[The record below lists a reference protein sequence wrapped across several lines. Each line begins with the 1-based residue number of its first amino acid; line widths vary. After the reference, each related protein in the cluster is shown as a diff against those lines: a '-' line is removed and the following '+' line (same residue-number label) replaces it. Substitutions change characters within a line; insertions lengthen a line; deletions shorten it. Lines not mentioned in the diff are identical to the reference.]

1 MKVSIKEIKFLYYL
15 YKLRC
20 LTLRQVHTFFYKQTG
35 YYKEIIT
42 PLVLNKVIELKNF
55 NGEYVIL
62 ITQKG
67 IDLFRMY
74 LKIPVEI
81 YNAETGKIEK
91 QVLKAKDIVIE
102 DKYIRHQVS
111 LNDFVLSFG
120 TAVDNIEYYDEK
132 FLSGMKIIRPD
143 GLIKVGGIDLF
154 LEQDMGTESNSQ
166 LLDKW
171 ARYMRFLNNSP
182 ENTRRIVV
190 LFIVK
195 CQKTEERKALVRK
208 SILQTFGQINCAKFD
223 FYIGTKD
230 ELMKVCLNRIIPG
243 DGKKTRTLISSMS
256 KHGYKIYDGNKLK
269 AKLNTVYKYY
279 ALSSDKK
286 GRPLSYAPNKKRTPR
301 VQEFLFDDYEYAPVS
316 VLNKIYF
323 HFKNAHNFDIA
334 YSPIANLRLIG
345 YVVVVHDLDEMYKH
359 LLEVGLIDTKNVY
372 FTTYE
377 RLNSFKLPQA
387 LFVFKKNGDIY
398 NCQDFYF
405 EPIRKEGNIK
415 EYKKNGLK
423 A

>member
-20 LTLRQVHTFFYKQTG
+20 LTLRQVHTFFYTQTT

-42 PLVLNKVIELKNF
+42 PLVLNKVIELKNV
-55 NGEYVIL
+55 NGEYVVL

-67 IDLFRMY
+67 IDLFRLY
-74 LKIPVEI
+74 LKIPVEV

-91 QVLKAKDIVIE
+91 QILKAKDITIE
-102 DKYIRHQVS
+102 DKYINHQVS
-111 LNDFVLSFG
+111 LNDFVLEFG
-120 TAVDNIEYYDEK
+120 KKTKDIEYYDEK

-143 GLIKVGGIDLF
+143 GLIKVGGVDLF
-154 LEQDMGTESNSQ
+154 LEQDMGTESNAQ

-171 ARYMRFLNNSP
+171 ARYMRFLHNNP

-230 ELMKVCLNRIIPG
+230 ELIKICNDRIIPG
-243 DGKKTRTLISSMS
+243 EGKKTRNLISLMS
-256 KHGYKIYDGNKLK
+256 KHGYKIYDGSKLK
-269 AKLNTVYKYY
+269 AKLNTVYRYY
-279 ALSSDKK
+279 ALSSDKRGK
-286 GRPLSYAPNKKRTPR
+286 PLSYCPNKKRTPK
-301 VQEFLFDDYEYAPVS
+301 VQEFLIDDYEGSPVS
-316 VLNKIYF
+316 VLNKIFF
-323 HFKNAHNFDIA
+323 HHKNAHNFDIA
-334 YSPIANLRLIG
+334 YSPIANLRLIS
-345 YVVVVHDLDEMYKH
+345 YVVIVDDIEKMYNH
-359 LLEVGLIDTKNVY
+359 LLQTDLINTPNVY
-372 FTTYE
+372 FTTNE
-377 RLNSFKLPQA
+377 RLSIYKLPQA

-398 NCQDFYF
+398 NCQDYYF
-405 EPIRKEGNIK
+405 EPIRKEGNINN
-415 EYKKNGLK
+415 YKKNGLK
-423 A
+423 C